1 MGRQWFW
8 LLLPPQQ
15 RLRPSGRAK
24 EQARLPGRTPATQK
38 ITVIQEFG
46 KKGATHPPTTTS
58 QLENLKIHS
67 R

>member
-1 MGRQWFW
+1 
-8 LLLPPQQ
+8 LPPQQ

-46 KKGATHPPTTTS
+46 KKGAIHSPTNTS
-58 QLENLKIHS
+58 QLENLKIHF